1 MSPEGYRGVKEVLFT
16 DYVATFISPGRTRS
30 FMRMFEENQGFIP
43 MIDISLGS
51 NTSKLAYGYELP
63 FLSGASAQT
72 PEYTTQ
78 LVPGK

>member
-1 MSPEGYRGVKEVLFT
+1 
-16 DYVATFISPGRTRS
+16 
-30 FMRMFEENQGFIP
+30 